1 MYHQRNGNLFNQVS
15 LVLKCLKKIEIER
28 KSNDLFRIHKNILAD
43 ELSAEEK
50 VNSFMTKFQLTPVQI
65 ERLRII
71 YPTDRPYGELQVNEF
86 SSLK

>member
-1 MYHQRNGNLFNQVS
+1 MYHQRNGNLLNQVS
-15 LVLKCLKKIEIER
+15 LVLKCFKKIEIER
-28 KSNDLFRIHKNILAD
+28 KLNDLFRIHKNILAD

-50 VNSFMTKFQLTPVQI
+50 MNSFMTKFQLTPVQI

-71 YPTDRPYGELQVNEF
+71 YPTDRPYGELQVSEF